1 MSCMWLSV
9 VAEICPGNCVYIN
22 EGSKKYL
29 LDSADCWQV
38 SKDCSHFADR
48 AKRLVILRQ
57 ANGAPGMEAEVLE

>member
-1 MSCMWLSV
+1 M
-9 VAEICPGNCVYIN
+9 VAEIRPENYMNIN

-38 SKDCSHFADR
+38 SKDCSHFAAR

-57 ANGAPGMEAEVLE
+57 AVGTPEKKAEVLG